1 MLNVN
6 LNMLK
11 KAKHLFLYLL
21 FISINLQA
29 QSSSISSE
37 WEWFK
42 ALKDTL
48 SARNAEELLENKQE
62 VLQSA
67 IDIERTDIVSKIS
80 KELAF
85 IHINKTN
92 DLEKAMSL
100 LIKAL
105 EIDEKAENNTALIFT
120 YIGFY
125 QLFEKIEDYYYGEEF
140 LEKASNLLR
149 NYDFPPL
156 RIYLNKELGYTYWMT
171 GELGKSIE
179 QHQNILT
186 YAKAERIPKL
196 EAETHTDLAS
206 IYANENEFDKA
217 LSHYQNALETYR
229 RIKSPLPEAEC
240 LTAIADIYLIQ
251 NNPERAYENY
261 LAALNILRDL
271 SGAEIQLAKLYNS
284 VAQYYLKKNNAERA
298 LANLRL
304 ANPLAQKSQNQ
315 ELIQNTY
322 GLLSKAYKEL
332 GDYKKALEYSE
343 LFKALE
349 DFLQKEK
356 NDRNILKMQS
366 RHTINQKQ
374 SLIDQLEVNRI
385 QKDFELE
392 KEKRFKEFLIIMVA
406 LIAII
411 LILILTLFILQ
422 KRNNKKL
429 KEANLKVKA
438 QNDELED
445 LNATKDKFFSII
457 SHDLKGPL
465 NSLTSFSGLLMNHT
479 SSLSTE
485 EIQML
490 AKDLD
495 KSLKNLFA
503 LLENLL
509 QWSRSQTG
517 NIEFTAEEFDLTEM
531 LNENK
536 KLLDK
541 QAENKKIDIEVK
553 NTKPIKVK
561 AHRNSITTVIRNLLS
576 NAIKFTDEAGQIKMG
591 VVEESNQYVVKIAD
605 NGVGMPKDVASKIF
619 RIDTKHSTQGTAK
632 EKGTGL
638 GLILCK
644 EFVEKNGGKIW
655 VKSEEG
661 KGTIF
666 SFSIPK

>member
-1 MLNVN
+1 
-6 LNMLK
+6 MLK
-11 KAKHLFLYLL
+11 KAIHLLLYLQFSTL
-21 FISINLQA
+21 ILQA
-29 QSSSISSE
+29 QPPTLSSE
-37 WEWFK
+37 WEWFNTFE
-42 ALKDTL
+42 DSL
-48 SARNAEELLENKQE
+48 SSRNAEELLENKQE
-62 VLQSA
+62 ALQAA
-67 IDIERTDIVSKIS
+67 IDIERPDVESKIS

-85 IHINKTN
+85 IHISKTN
-92 DLEKAMSL
+92 DLEKAMSY
-100 LIKAL
+100 LIRSL
-105 EIDEKAENNTALIFT
+105 EIDEKSGNEAGLIFT

-125 QLFEKIEDYYYGEEF
+125 QLFEKIEDYYYGKEF
-140 LEKASNLLR
+140 LEKASTILR
-149 NYDFPPL
+149 NYDLPPI
-156 RIYLNKELGYTYWMT
+156 RVYLNKELGQTYWLT

-179 QHQNILT
+179 KYQNILT
-186 YAKAERIPKL
+186 YATAERIPKL
-196 EAETHTDLAS
+196 EAETHTDLAE
-206 IYANENEFDKA
+206 IYKNENELERA
-217 LSHYQNALETYR
+217 LNHYENALKIFR
-229 RIKSPLPEAEC
+229 RIESPLLTAEC
-240 LTAIADIYLIQ
+240 LNAIGNIYLIRS
-251 NNPERAYENY
+251 NSERAYENY
-261 LAALNILRDL
+261 LAALEVLRQL
-271 SGAEIQLAKLYNS
+271 NGAEAQLATLYNS
-284 VAQYYLKKNNAERA
+284 VAQYYFKEGNAERA

-315 ELIQNTY
+315 ELIQDTY

-332 GDYKKALEYSE
+332 GDYQKALEYSE

-356 NDRNILKMQS
+356 VDRSILKMQS

-374 SLIDQLEVNRI
+374 SLIDQLELNRI

-392 KEKRFKEFLIIMVA
+392 KEKRFKDFLIIMVT

-411 LILILTLFILQ
+411 LILIFTLFILQ
-422 KRNNKKL
+422 KKNNKKL
-429 KEANLKVKA
+429 KVANLRVNA

-536 KLLDK
+536 RLLDK
-541 QAENKKIDIEVK
+541 QAENKNIQIEVK
-553 NTKPIKVK
+553 NTKSITVQ
-561 AHRNSITTVIRNLLS
+561 AHPNSITTVIRNLLS
-576 NAIKFTDEAGQIKMG
+576 NAIKFTDEGGQIKMG
-591 VVEESNQYVVKIAD
+591 VVNEKHEYVVKIAD
-605 NGVGMPKDVASKIF
+605 NGVGMPKDVANKIF

>member
-1 MLNVN
+1 MLR
-6 LNMLK
+6 
-11 KAKHLFLYLL
+11 KAILL
-21 FISINLQA
+21 LTFFFISTLSPQA
-29 QSSSISSE
+29 QNIDIASE
-37 WEWFK
+37 WDWFK
-42 ALKDTL
+42 SIEEHISTA
-48 SARNAEELLENKQE
+48 NAEELLENKQE
-62 VLQSA
+62 ELQSA
-67 IDIERTDIVSKIS
+67 KDIDREDIESKVS

-85 IHINKTN
+85 IHIHKTN
-92 DLEKAMSL
+92 NLEKAMAL
-100 LIKAL
+100 LIRAL
-105 EIDEKAENNTALIFT
+105 DIDEKAGNETALIFT

-125 QLFEKIEDYYYGEEF
+125 QLFEQVEDYYYGKEF

-156 RIYLNKELGYTYWMT
+156 RLYINQNLGYTYYAT
-171 GELGKSIE
+171 GETGKSIE
-179 QHQNILT
+179 QHQNILQ
-186 YAKAERIPKL
+186 YAKAERIPKI
-196 EAETHTDLAS
+196 EAKANTDLAD
-206 IYANENEFDKA
+206 IYANENVYDKA
-217 LSHYQNALETYR
+217 LMHYKSALDTYR
-229 RIKSPLPEAEC
+229 RIKTPLKEAEC
-240 LTAIADIYLIQ
+240 LNAVGDIYLMQ
-251 NNPERAYENY
+251 DNPNKAYENY
-261 LAALNILRDL
+261 VVALDILKDVKN
-271 SGAEIQLAKLYNS
+271 AEGQLAGLYNS
-284 VAQYYLKKNNAERA
+284 VGRYYLKENDPERA

-304 ANPLAQKSQNQ
+304 ANPLAQSSQNQ
-315 ELIQNTY
+315 ELIQETFA
-322 GLLSKAYKEL
+322 LLSKAHKAI
-332 GDYKKALEYSE
+332 GDYKNALEYSE
-343 LFKALE
+343 LFKALD

-356 NDRNILKMQS
+356 NDRSILKMQS
-366 RHTINQKQ
+366 RYSINQKQ
-374 SLIDQLEVNRI
+374 SLIDQLELNRI

-392 KEKRFKEFLIIMVA
+392 EQKRFKNFLIIMVA

-411 LILILTLFILQ
+411 LLLIFTLFILQ
-422 KRNNKKL
+422 RKNNSKL
-429 KEANLKVKA
+429 KAVNLKVKA

-465 NSLTSFSGLLMNHT
+465 NSLTSFLGLLMNHT

-495 KSLKNLFA
+495 NSLKNLFA

-517 NIEFTAEEFDLTEM
+517 NIEFKAEEFDLTEM
-531 LNENK
+531 LNDNK
-536 KLLDK
+536 KLLEK
-541 QAENKKIDIEVK
+541 QAANKNISMEVK
-553 NTKPIKVK
+553 NTKPITAK
-561 AHRNSITTVIRNLLS
+561 AHPNSISTVIRNLLS
-576 NAIKFTDEAGQIKMG
+576 NSIKFTNENGQIKMG
-591 VVEESNQYVVKIAD
+591 IVEESNRFVVKIAD

-644 EFVEKNGGKIW
+644 EFIEKNGGEIW

>member
-1 MLNVN
+1 MLR
-6 LNMLK
+6 
-11 KAKHLFLYLL
+11 KAILLLTFFL
-21 FISINLQA
+21 ISEYKLQA
-29 QSSSISSE
+29 QNSDIASQWDWFTA
-37 WEWFK
+37 WEERI
-42 ALKDTL
+42 ASTD
-48 SARNAEELLENKQE
+48 AEELLENKE
-62 VLQSA
+62 EELQSA
-67 IDIERTDIVSKIS
+67 KDIEREDIESRVS

-92 DLEKAMSL
+92 NLEKAMSL
-100 LIKAL
+100 LIRAL
-105 EIDEKAENNTALIFT
+105 DIDEKSENETALIFT

-125 QLFEKIEDYYYGEEF
+125 QLFEQVEDYYYSQEF

-149 NYDFPPL
+149 NYDLLPL
-156 RIYLNKELGYTYWMT
+156 RLYINQNLGHTYYAT
-171 GELGKSIE
+171 GETGKSIE
-179 QHQNILT
+179 QHQNILQF
-186 YAKAERIPKL
+186 AKAERIPKI
-196 EAETHTDLAS
+196 EAEAYSDLAY
-206 IYANENEFDKA
+206 IYANENEYDKA
-217 LSHYQNALETYR
+217 INHYKSALETYR
-229 RIKSPLPEAEC
+229 RIQSPISEAEC
-240 LTAIADIYLIQ
+240 LNAIANIYLMQ
-251 NNPERAYENY
+251 NNLERAYDNY
-261 LAALNILRDL
+261 VIALDILR
-271 SGAEIQLAKLYNS
+271 ETENTEVQLATLYNS
-284 VAQYYLKKNNAERA
+284 VGRYYLKQNNAERA
-298 LANLRL
+298 LANLKL
-304 ANPLAQKSQNQ
+304 ANPLAQSSQKQ
-315 ELIQNTY
+315 ELIQETY
-322 GLLSKAYKEL
+322 ALLSKTYKEL
-332 GDYKKALEYSE
+332 GEYKNALEYSE

-356 NDRNILKMQS
+356 NDRSILKMQS
-366 RHTINQKQ
+366 RYSINQKQ
-374 SLIDQLEVNRI
+374 SLIDQLELNRI
-385 QKDFELE
+385 QKEFELE
-392 KEKRFKEFLIIMVA
+392 EEKRFKNFLIIMVA

-411 LILILTLFILQ
+411 LLLIFTLFLLQ
-422 KRNNKKL
+422 KKSNAKL

-479 SSLSTE
+479 SSLSIE

-495 KSLKNLFA
+495 KSIKNLFT

-517 NIEFTAEEFDLTEM
+517 NIEFTAEEFDLTDM

-536 KLLDK
+536 KLLSN
-541 QAENKKIDIEVK
+541 QAENKNISIEVK
-553 NTKPIKVK
+553 NTKSIIAK
-561 AHRNSITTVIRNLLS
+561 AHPNSITTVVRNLLS
-576 NAIKFTDEAGQIKMG
+576 NSIKFTEEGGQIKMG
-591 VVEESNQYVVKIAD
+591 VIEEKNRYVVKIAD
-605 NGVGMPKDVASKIF
+605 NGVGMPKEVANKIF

-644 EFVEKNGGKIW
+644 EFVEKNGGEIW

>member
-1 MLNVN
+1 MLR
-6 LNMLK
+6 
-11 KAKHLFLYLL
+11 KAILLLTFFL
-21 FISINLQA
+21 ISEYKLQA
-29 QSSSISSE
+29 QNSDIASQWDWFTA
-37 WEWFK
+37 WEERI
-42 ALKDTL
+42 ASTD
-48 SARNAEELLENKQE
+48 AEELLENKE
-62 VLQSA
+62 EELQSA
-67 IDIERTDIVSKIS
+67 KDIEREDIESRVS

-92 DLEKAMSL
+92 NLEKAMSL
-100 LIKAL
+100 LIRAL
-105 EIDEKAENNTALIFT
+105 DIDEKSENETALIFT

-125 QLFEKIEDYYYGEEF
+125 QLFEQVEDYYYSQEF

-149 NYDFPPL
+149 NYDLLPL
-156 RIYLNKELGYTYWMT
+156 RLYINQNLGHTYYAT
-171 GELGKSIE
+171 GETGKSIE
-179 QHQNILT
+179 QHQNILQF
-186 YAKAERIPKL
+186 AKAERIPKI
-196 EAETHTDLAS
+196 EAEAYSDLAY
-206 IYANENEFDKA
+206 IYANENEYDKA
-217 LSHYQNALETYR
+217 INHYKSALETYR
-229 RIKSPLPEAEC
+229 RIQSPISEAEC
-240 LTAIADIYLIQ
+240 LNAIANIYLMQ
-251 NNPERAYENY
+251 NNLERAYDNY
-261 LAALNILRDL
+261 VIALDILR
-271 SGAEIQLAKLYNS
+271 ETENTEVQLATLYNS
-284 VAQYYLKKNNAERA
+284 VGRYYLKQNNAERA
-298 LANLRL
+298 LANLKL
-304 ANPLAQKSQNQ
+304 ANPLAQSSQKQ
-315 ELIQNTY
+315 ELIQETY
-322 GLLSKAYKEL
+322 ALLSKTYKEL
-332 GDYKKALEYSE
+332 GEYKNALEYSE

-356 NDRNILKMQS
+356 NDRSILKMQS
-366 RHTINQKQ
+366 RYSINQKQ
-374 SLIDQLEVNRI
+374 SLIDQLELNRI
-385 QKDFELE
+385 QKEFELE
-392 KEKRFKEFLIIMVA
+392 EEKRFKNFLIIMVA

-411 LILILTLFILQ
+411 LLLIFTLFLLQ
-422 KRNNKKL
+422 KKSNAKL

-479 SSLSTE
+479 SSLSIE

-495 KSLKNLFA
+495 KSIKNLFT

-536 KLLDK
+536 KLLSN
-541 QAENKKIDIEVK
+541 QAENKNISIEVK
-553 NTKPIKVK
+553 NTKSIIAK
-561 AHRNSITTVIRNLLS
+561 AHPNSITTVVRNLLS
-576 NAIKFTDEAGQIKMG
+576 NSIKFTEEGGQIKMG
-591 VVEESNQYVVKIAD
+591 VIEEKNRYVVKIAD
-605 NGVGMPKDVASKIF
+605 NGVGMPKEVANKIF

-644 EFVEKNGGKIW
+644 EFVEKNGGEIW

>member
-1 MLNVN
+1 MLR
-6 LNMLK
+6 
-11 KAKHLFLYLL
+11 KAIL
-21 FISINLQA
+21 FITIF
-29 QSSSISSE
+29 SISIFSLEAQKKDLASE
-37 WEWFK
+37 WEWFR
-42 ALKDTL
+42 ALETRISTADT
-48 SARNAEELLENKQE
+48 EDLLENKKE
-62 VLQSA
+62 ELQSA
-67 IDIERTDIVSKIS
+67 KDIDRNDIESKVS

-100 LIKAL
+100 LIRAL
-105 EIDEKAENNTALIFT
+105 DIDEKTENEIALIFT

-125 QLFEKIEDYYYGEEF
+125 QLFDQVEDYYYGKEF

-149 NYDFPPL
+149 NYDLPPL
-156 RIYLNKELGYTYWMT
+156 RLYINQKLGYTYYAT
-171 GELGKSIE
+171 GETGKSIE
-179 QHQNILT
+179 QHQNILH
-186 YAKAERIPKL
+186 YANSERIPKV
-196 EAETHTDLAS
+196 EADANTDLAD
-206 IYANENEFDKA
+206 IYANENEYEKA
-217 LSHYQNALETYR
+217 LSYYKKALKTYR
-229 RIKSPLPEAEC
+229 RIKSPIQEAEC
-240 LTAIADIYLIQ
+240 LNAVGNIYLLQNKSNQAYDNYVAALDILQ
-251 NNPERAYENY
+251 NNKN
-261 LAALNILRDL
+261 
-271 SGAEIQLAKLYNS
+271 AEAQLASLYNS
-284 VAQYYLKKNNAERA
+284 VGRYYLKEDNPERA
-298 LANLRL
+298 LANLKL
-304 ANPLAQKSQNQ
+304 ANPLAQSSQNQ
-315 ELIQNTY
+315 ELVQETY
-322 GLLSKAYKEL
+322 ALLSKAYKAI
-332 GDYKKALEYSE
+332 GDYKNALEYSE

-356 NDRNILKMQS
+356 NDRSILKMQS
-366 RHTINQKQ
+366 RYSINQKQ
-374 SLIDQLEVNRI
+374 SLIDQLELNRI
-385 QKDFELE
+385 QKEFELE
-392 KEKRFKEFLIIMVA
+392 EEKRFKNFLIIMVA

-411 LILILTLFILQ
+411 LVLIFTLFLVQ
-422 KRNNKKL
+422 RRSNSKL
-429 KEANLKVKA
+429 KTANLKVKA

-517 NIEFTAEEFDLTEM
+517 NIEFKAEEVDLTEM
-531 LNENK
+531 LSENK
-536 KLLDK
+536 KLLEK
-541 QAENKKIDIEVK
+541 QAENKNIEIEVK
-553 NTKPIKVK
+553 NTKPVSAF
-561 AHRNSITTVIRNLLS
+561 AHPNSITTVIRNLLS
-576 NAIKFTDEAGQIKMG
+576 NAIKFTEDGGKIKMG
-591 VVEESNQYVVKIAD
+591 VIEENKRYVVKIAD

-644 EFVEKNGGKIW
+644 EFVEKNGGEIW

>member
-1 MLNVN
+1 MLR
-6 LNMLK
+6 
-11 KAKHLFLYLL
+11 KAILL
-21 FISINLQA
+21 LTFFFISTLSPQA
-29 QSSSISSE
+29 QNIDIASE
-37 WEWFK
+37 WDWFK
-42 ALKDTL
+42 SIEEHISTA
-48 SARNAEELLENKQE
+48 NAEELLENKQE
-62 VLQSA
+62 ELQSA
-67 IDIERTDIVSKIS
+67 KDIDREDIESKVS

-85 IHINKTN
+85 IHIHKTN
-92 DLEKAMSL
+92 NLEKAMAL
-100 LIKAL
+100 LIRAL
-105 EIDEKAENNTALIFT
+105 DIDEKAGNETALIFT

-125 QLFEKIEDYYYGEEF
+125 QLFEQVEDYYYGKEF

-156 RIYLNKELGYTYWMT
+156 RLYINQNLGYTYYAT
-171 GELGKSIE
+171 GETGKSIE
-179 QHQNILT
+179 QHQNILQ
-186 YAKAERIPKL
+186 YAKAERIPKI
-196 EAETHTDLAS
+196 EAKANTDLAD
-206 IYANENEFDKA
+206 IYANENVYDKA
-217 LSHYQNALETYR
+217 LMHYKSALDTYR
-229 RIKSPLPEAEC
+229 RIKTPLKEAEC
-240 LTAIADIYLIQ
+240 LNAVGDIYLMQ
-251 NNPERAYENY
+251 DNPNKAYENY
-261 LAALNILRDL
+261 VVALDILKDVKN
-271 SGAEIQLAKLYNS
+271 AEGQLAGLYNS
-284 VAQYYLKKNNAERA
+284 VGRYYLKENDPERA

-304 ANPLAQKSQNQ
+304 ANPLAQSSQNQ
-315 ELIQNTY
+315 ELIQETFA
-322 GLLSKAYKEL
+322 LLSKAHKAI
-332 GDYKKALEYSE
+332 GDYKNALEYSE
-343 LFKALE
+343 LFKALD

-356 NDRNILKMQS
+356 NDRSILKMQS
-366 RHTINQKQ
+366 RYSINQKQ
-374 SLIDQLEVNRI
+374 SLIDQLELNRI

-392 KEKRFKEFLIIMVA
+392 EQKRFKNFLIIMVA

-411 LILILTLFILQ
+411 LLLIFTLFILQ
-422 KRNNKKL
+422 RKNNSKL
-429 KEANLKVKA
+429 KAVNLKVKA

-465 NSLTSFSGLLMNHT
+465 NSRTAFSGLLMNHT

-495 KSLKNLFA
+495 NSLKNLFA

-517 NIEFTAEEFDLTEM
+517 NIEFKAEEFDLTEM
-531 LNENK
+531 LNDNK
-536 KLLDK
+536 KLLEK
-541 QAENKKIDIEVK
+541 QAANKNISMEVK
-553 NTKPIKVK
+553 NTKPITAK
-561 AHRNSITTVIRNLLS
+561 AHPNSISTVIRNLLS
-576 NAIKFTDEAGQIKMG
+576 NSIKFTNENGQIKMG
-591 VVEESNQYVVKIAD
+591 IVEESNRFVVKIAD

-644 EFVEKNGGKIW
+644 EFIEKNGGEIW

>member
-1 MLNVN
+1 MLRKAIPFLIFHFFLN
-6 LNMLK
+6 LG
-11 KAKHLFLYLL
+11 
-21 FISINLQA
+21 LQA
-29 QSSSISSE
+29 QPSTLPTQ
-37 WEWFK
+37 WEWFTSYQ
-42 ALKDTL
+42 DTL
-48 SARNAEELLENKQE
+48 STSNAEELLENKQE
-62 VLQSA
+62 ALQTA
-67 IDIERTDIVSKIS
+67 VDIKRADVESKIS

-85 IHINKTN
+85 FHINKTN
-92 DLEKAMSL
+92 DLEKAISFL
-100 LIKAL
+100 LKSL
-105 EIDEKAENNTALIFT
+105 EIDEETENETGLIFT

-125 QLFEKIEDYYYGEEF
+125 KLFEKVDDYYYGQEF

-149 NYDFPPL
+149 NYDFPAL

-171 GELGKSIE
+171 GQVGKSIE

-196 EAETHTDLAS
+196 EAESHKDLAE
-206 IYANENEFDKA
+206 IYTNEKDYEKA
-217 LSHYQNALETYR
+217 LDHYKNALETYR
-229 RIKSPLPEAEC
+229 RIKLPLFEAEC
-240 LTAIADIYLIQ
+240 LNAIGDIYLIK
-251 NNPERAYENY
+251 NNDDRAYENY
-261 LAALNILRDL
+261 LAALTILRKL
-271 SGAEIQLAKLYNS
+271 KNAEFQLATLYNS
-284 VAQYYLKKNNAERA
+284 VAQYYLKNNNPERA
-298 LANLRL
+298 LANLKL

-315 ELIQNTY
+315 ELIQKTFE
-322 GLLSKAYKEL
+322 LLSKSYKDL
-332 GDYKKALEYSE
+332 GDYQKALEYSE

-356 NDRNILKMQS
+356 NDSRILKMQS
-366 RHTINQKQ
+366 RYTINQKQ
-374 SLIDQLEVNRI
+374 SLIDQLELNRI

-392 KEKRFKEFLIIMVA
+392 KEKRFKDFLIIMVS

-411 LILILTLFILQ
+411 LLLIFSLFILQ
-422 KRNNKKL
+422 KRNNRKL

-517 NIEFTAEEFDLTEM
+517 NIEFTTEEFDLTEL

-536 KLLDK
+536 RLLDR
-541 QAENKKIDIEVK
+541 QAENKNIQIEVK
-553 NTKPIKVK
+553 NTKAITVN
-561 AHRNSITTVIRNLLS
+561 AHLNSITTVIRNLLS
-576 NAIKFTDEAGQIKMG
+576 NAIKFTNEGGQIKMG
-591 VVEESNQYVVKIAD
+591 IVNESNQYVVKIAD

-666 SFSIPK
+666 SFSLPK

>member
-1 MLNVN
+1 M
-6 LNMLK
+6 
-11 KAKHLFLYLL
+11 
-21 FISINLQA
+21 QA
-29 QSSSISSE
+29 QNTDISSE
-37 WEWFK
+37 WNWFK
-42 ALKDTL
+42 SLEDRI
-48 SARNAEELLENKQE
+48 SSSDAEELLENKQE
-62 VLQSA
+62 ELQSA
-67 IDIERTDIVSKIS
+67 KDIDRNDIESKVS

-92 DLEKAMSL
+92 NLEKAMSL
-100 LIKAL
+100 LIRAL
-105 EIDEKAENNTALIFT
+105 DIDEKTENETALIFT

-125 QLFEKIEDYYYGEEF
+125 QLFEQVEDYYYGKEF

-149 NYDFPPL
+149 NYDLPPL
-156 RIYLNKELGYTYWMT
+156 RLYINQNLGYTYYKT
-171 GELGKSIE
+171 GETGKSIE
-179 QHQNILT
+179 QHQNILQ
-186 YAKAERIPKL
+186 YAKAERIPKI
-196 EAETHTDLAS
+196 EAKAYADLAY
-206 IYANENEFDKA
+206 IYTNENEFDKA
-217 LSHYQNALETYR
+217 LNHYKSALVTYR
-229 RIKSPLPEAEC
+229 RIQSPILEAEC
-240 LTAIADIYLIQ
+240 LNAIANIYLMQ
-251 NNPERAYENY
+251 NKLDRAYENY
-261 LAALNILRDL
+261 VIALDILKDIENVEAQLAA
-271 SGAEIQLAKLYNS
+271 LYNS
-284 VAQYYLKKNNAERA
+284 VGRYYLKQDNAERA
-298 LANLRL
+298 LANLKL
-304 ANPLAQKSQNQ
+304 ANPLAQNSQNQ
-315 ELIQNTY
+315 ELVQETY
-322 GLLSKAYKEL
+322 ALLSKAYKAL
-332 GDYKKALEYSE
+332 GDYKNALEYSE

-356 NDRNILKMQS
+356 NDRSILKMQS
-366 RHTINQKQ
+366 RYSINQKQ
-374 SLIDQLEVNRI
+374 SLIDQLELNRI
-385 QKDFELE
+385 QKEFELE
-392 KEKRFKEFLIIMVA
+392 EEKRFKNFLIIMVA

-411 LILILTLFILQ
+411 LLLIFTLFILQ
-422 KRNNKKL
+422 RKNNAKL
-429 KEANLKVKA
+429 KEANLKVNA

-495 KSLKNLFA
+495 KSIKNLFT

-536 KLLDK
+536 KLLAN
-541 QAENKKIDIEVK
+541 QAENKNISIEVK
-553 NTKPIKVK
+553 NTKSINAK
-561 AHRNSITTVIRNLLS
+561 AHPNSITTVVRNLLS
-576 NAIKFTDEAGQIKMG
+576 NSIKFTEENGQIKMG
-591 VVEESNQYVVKIAD
+591 VIEENHRYVVKIAD
-605 NGVGMPKDVASKIF
+605 NGVGMPKEVANKIF

-644 EFVEKNGGKIW
+644 EFVEKNGGEIW

>member
-1 MLNVN
+1 
-6 LNMLK
+6 MLK
-11 KAKHLFLYLL
+11 KAKHLFCYLL
-21 FISINLQA
+21 FISLNLQA

-48 SARNAEELLENKQE
+48 SAKNAEELLENKEE

-105 EIDEKAENNTALIFT
+105 EIDEKTQNNTALIFT

-140 LEKASNLLR
+140 LEKASSLLR

-196 EAETHTDLAS
+196 EAEAHTDLAS
-206 IYANENEFDKA
+206 IYANENDFDKA

-240 LTAIADIYLIQ
+240 LMAVADIYLIQ
-251 NNPERAYENY
+251 NKPERAYENY
-261 LAALNILRDL
+261 LAALNILRNL
-271 SGAEIQLAKLYNS
+271 SDAEIQLAKLYNS
-284 VAQYYLKKNNAERA
+284 VAQYYLKKNNATRA

-332 GDYKKALEYSE
+332 RDYEKALEYSE

-356 NDRNILKMQS
+356 NDRSILKMQS

-374 SLIDQLEVNRI
+374 SLIDQLELNRI

-422 KRNNKKL
+422 RKSNKKL

-561 AHRNSITTVIRNLLS
+561 AHLNSITTVIRNLLS
-576 NAIKFTDEAGQIKMG
+576 NAIKFTDEGGQIKMG
-591 VVEESNQYVVKIAD
+591 VVVESNQYVVKIAD

-666 SFSIPK
+666 SFSLPK

>member
-1 MLNVN
+1 
-6 LNMLK
+6 MLK
-11 KAKHLFLYLL
+11 KAILLLTFFL
-21 FISINLQA
+21 ITICQLQA
-29 QSSSISSE
+29 QNTDISSE
-37 WEWFK
+37 WNWFK
-42 ALKDTL
+42 SLEDRI
-48 SARNAEELLENKQE
+48 SSSDAEELLENKQE
-62 VLQSA
+62 ELQSA
-67 IDIERTDIVSKIS
+67 KDIDRNDIESKVS

-92 DLEKAMSL
+92 NLEKAMSL
-100 LIKAL
+100 LIRAL
-105 EIDEKAENNTALIFT
+105 DIDEKTENETALIFT

-125 QLFEKIEDYYYGEEF
+125 QLFEQVEDYYYGKEF

-149 NYDFPPL
+149 NYDLPPL
-156 RIYLNKELGYTYWMT
+156 RLYINQNLGYTYYKT
-171 GELGKSIE
+171 GETGKSIE
-179 QHQNILT
+179 QHQNILQ
-186 YAKAERIPKL
+186 YAKAERIPKI
-196 EAETHTDLAS
+196 EAKAYADLAY
-206 IYANENEFDKA
+206 IYTNENEFDKA
-217 LSHYQNALETYR
+217 LNHYKSALVTYR
-229 RIKSPLPEAEC
+229 RIQSPILEAEC
-240 LTAIADIYLIQ
+240 LNAIANIYLMQ
-251 NNPERAYENY
+251 NKLDRAYENY
-261 LAALNILRDL
+261 VIALDILKDIENVEAQLAA
-271 SGAEIQLAKLYNS
+271 LYNS
-284 VAQYYLKKNNAERA
+284 VGRYYLKQDNAERA
-298 LANLRL
+298 LANLKL
-304 ANPLAQKSQNQ
+304 ANPLAQNSQNQ
-315 ELIQNTY
+315 ELVQETY
-322 GLLSKAYKEL
+322 ALLSKAYKAL
-332 GDYKKALEYSE
+332 GDYKNALEYSE

-356 NDRNILKMQS
+356 NDRSILKMQS
-366 RHTINQKQ
+366 RYSINQKQ
-374 SLIDQLEVNRI
+374 SLIDQLELNRI
-385 QKDFELE
+385 QKEFELE
-392 KEKRFKEFLIIMVA
+392 EEKRFKNFLIIMVA

-411 LILILTLFILQ
+411 LLLIFTLFILQ
-422 KRNNKKL
+422 RKNNAKL
-429 KEANLKVKA
+429 KEANLKVNA

-495 KSLKNLFA
+495 KSIKNLFT

-536 KLLDK
+536 KLLAN
-541 QAENKKIDIEVK
+541 QAENKNISIEVK
-553 NTKPIKVK
+553 NTKSINAK
-561 AHRNSITTVIRNLLS
+561 AHPNSITTVVRNLLS
-576 NAIKFTDEAGQIKMG
+576 NSIKFTEENGQIKMG
-591 VVEESNQYVVKIAD
+591 VIEENHRYVVKIAD
-605 NGVGMPKDVASKIF
+605 NGVGMPKEVANKIF

-644 EFVEKNGGKIW
+644 EFVEKNGGEIW

>member
-1 MLNVN
+1 MLR
-6 LNMLK
+6 
-11 KAKHLFLYLL
+11 KAILLLTFFL
-21 FISINLQA
+21 ISDYKLQA
-29 QSSSISSE
+29 QNSDIASQWDWFTA
-37 WEWFK
+37 WEERI
-42 ALKDTL
+42 ASTD
-48 SARNAEELLENKQE
+48 AEELLENKE
-62 VLQSA
+62 EELQSA
-67 IDIERTDIVSKIS
+67 KDIEREDIESRVS

-92 DLEKAMSL
+92 NLEKAMSL
-100 LIKAL
+100 LIRAL
-105 EIDEKAENNTALIFT
+105 DIDEKSENETALIFT

-125 QLFEKIEDYYYGEEF
+125 QLFEQVEDYYYSQEF

-149 NYDFPPL
+149 NYDLLPL
-156 RIYLNKELGYTYWMT
+156 RLYINQNLGHTYYAT
-171 GELGKSIE
+171 GETGKSIE
-179 QHQNILT
+179 QHQNILQF
-186 YAKAERIPKL
+186 AKAERIPKI
-196 EAETHTDLAS
+196 EAEAYSDLAY
-206 IYANENEFDKA
+206 IYANENEYDKA
-217 LSHYQNALETYR
+217 INHYKSALETYR
-229 RIKSPLPEAEC
+229 RIQSPILEAEC
-240 LTAIADIYLIQ
+240 LNAIANIYLMQ
-251 NNPERAYENY
+251 NNLDRAYDNY
-261 LAALNILRDL
+261 VIALDILR
-271 SGAEIQLAKLYNS
+271 ETENTEVQLATLYNS
-284 VAQYYLKKNNAERA
+284 VGRYYLKQNNAERA
-298 LANLRL
+298 LANLKL
-304 ANPLAQKSQNQ
+304 ANPLAQSSQKQ
-315 ELIQNTY
+315 ELIQETY
-322 GLLSKAYKEL
+322 ALLSKTYKEL
-332 GDYKKALEYSE
+332 GEYKNALEYSE

-356 NDRNILKMQS
+356 NDRSILKMQS
-366 RHTINQKQ
+366 RYSINQKQ
-374 SLIDQLEVNRI
+374 SLIDQLELNRI
-385 QKDFELE
+385 QKEFELE
-392 KEKRFKEFLIIMVA
+392 EEKRFKNFLIIMVA

-411 LILILTLFILQ
+411 LLLIFTLFLLQ
-422 KRNNKKL
+422 KKSNAKL

-479 SSLSTE
+479 SSLSIE

-495 KSLKNLFA
+495 KSIKNLFT

-536 KLLDK
+536 KLLSN
-541 QAENKKIDIEVK
+541 QAENKNISIEVK
-553 NTKPIKVK
+553 NTKSIIAK
-561 AHRNSITTVIRNLLS
+561 AHPNSITTVVRNLLS
-576 NAIKFTDEAGQIKMG
+576 NSIKFTEEGGQIKMG
-591 VVEESNQYVVKIAD
+591 VIEEKNRYVVKIAD
-605 NGVGMPKDVASKIF
+605 NGVGMPKEVANKIF

-644 EFVEKNGGKIW
+644 EFVEKNGGEIW